1 MMVTRLALLALLV
14 LAACSRDDAPEPKSE
29 PPVAEPAAVA
39 PAIAAPTAATHEV
52 EVVIL
57 GMT

>member
-1 MMVTRLALLALLV
+1 MLVLLV
-14 LAACSRDDAPEPKSE
+14 LGACSRDDAPEPKSE
-29 PPVAEPAAVA
+29 PPVVEPTAVA

-52 EVVIL
+52 EVVVL